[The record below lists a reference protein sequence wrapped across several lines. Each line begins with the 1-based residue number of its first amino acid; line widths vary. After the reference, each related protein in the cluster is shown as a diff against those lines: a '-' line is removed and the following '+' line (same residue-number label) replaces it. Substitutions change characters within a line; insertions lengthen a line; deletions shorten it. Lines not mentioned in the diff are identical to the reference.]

1 MKQVEKIWSEMAAKK
16 AELASQEVQLGDIKK
31 IATMTKQANAW
42 ESTINKYGFRMR
54 DLKEELEREVKEA
67 EAAAKSADK
76 LVADLERELVTANAV
91 AEELGINS
99 DSIEELSQGM
109 DAMGALI
116 DELQELDARIKEV
129 R

>member
-16 AELASQEVQLGDIKK
+16 AELSKEKVELGDIKK

-54 DLKEELEREVKEA
+54 DLKEELEREIKEA

-76 LVADLERELVTANAV
+76 LAADLERALVTANAA

-99 DSIEELSQGM
+99 DSIKELSNGL

>member
-16 AELASQEVQLGDIKK
+16 AELSSNKTELASIKK
-31 IATMTKQANAW
+31 IASMIKQANAW
-42 ESTINKYGFRMR
+42 ESEINKYGFRMR
-54 DLKEELEREVKEA
+54 ELKEAIDREISEA
-67 EAAAKSADK
+67 QRDAKSADA
-76 LVADLERELVTANAV
+76 LVADLERELVAANAA
-91 AEELGINS
+91 AEELGMNP
-99 DSIEELSQGM
+99 DSIKELSQGM

>member
-16 AELASQEVQLGDIKK
+16 AELASQEVQLGDIKQ
-31 IATMTKQANAW
+31 IAKMTKQANAW
-42 ESTINKYGFRMR
+42 ESEINKYGFRMR
-54 DLKEELEREVKEA
+54 ELKEEIDREISEA
-67 EAAAKSADK
+67 QRDAKAADA
-76 LVADLERELVTANAV
+76 LVADLERALVTANAA

-99 DSIEELSQGM
+99 DSIKELSQGM

>member
-16 AELASQEVQLGDIKK
+16 AELSKEKVQLGDIKK
-31 IATMTKQANAW
+31 IASMTKQANAW
-42 ESTINKYGFRMR
+42 ETEINKYGFRMR
-54 DLKEELEREVKEA
+54 DLKEELEREISEA
-67 EAAAKSADK
+67 ENDARKADA
-76 LVADLERELVTANAV
+76 LVADLERALVTANAA

-99 DSIEELSQGM
+99 DSIKELSQGM